1 MTTQH
6 ENDASRGTVTSLRE
20 MPQDLAPPRDLWAG
34 IASQIALEPQVQE
47 RTLSSK
53 SQSEHSAEP
62 QQRQLE
68 SPGWAQ
74 SKVRVLRPRAWPTRV
89 LALAAVVSALAVGI
103 WIGRSALPTGTSG
116 TAPPPAAA
124 SGSPDMLPASF
135 VTSPRYVKER
145 AALLASFEQ
154 QIRALPPES
163 RDKVVASLAA
173 IRKSMDEIRAAL
185 GREPGNALLQELL
198 VNTYQDEMR
207 VLTAVHEAGDAR
219 KEI

>member
-1 MTTQH
+1 MTTRH
-6 ENDASRGTVTSLRE
+6 ENDASGRTITSLRE
-20 MPQDLAPPRDLWAG
+20 LSQDIAPPRDLWAG
-34 IASQIALEPQVQE
+34 IASQIALEPSNV
-47 RTLSSK
+47 
-53 SQSEHSAEP
+53 H
-62 QQRQLE
+62 
-68 SPGWAQ
+68 
-74 SKVRVLRPRAWPTRV
+74 VLRPRTWPTRV
-89 LALAAVVSALAVGI
+89 LALAAVVSALAVGV
-103 WIGRSALPTGTSG
+103 WIGRSALPTGATG
-116 TAPPPAAA
+116 TAPTPTTV
-124 SGSPDMLPASF
+124 SGSPELFPASY

-154 QIRALPPES
+154 QIHALPPES